1 MATFPKEQQ
10 NLNKKP
16 ARADGWQKVGASLKV
31 GRSYFKLFRFTRGGS
46 KSLEDLGACLLARHV
61 AVSPSNLRP
70 TLPLLSTPTSV
81 SALPPEMDG
90 QASGMR
96 NLLGAGQINLQSG
109 I

>member
-1 MATFPKEQQ
+1 MDSRKLAPASRSEGVI
-10 NLNKKP
+10 LNYS
-16 ARADGWQKVGASLKV
+16 DL
-31 GRSYFKLFRFTRGGS
+31 LGGS
-46 KSLEDLGACLLARHV
+46 KSEEDLGACLLARHV

-70 TLPLLSTPTSV
+70 TLPLLSTPTAV

>member
-1 MATFPKEQQ
+1 MDGRKLAPASRSEGVI
-10 NLNKKP
+10 LNYS
-16 ARADGWQKVGASLKV
+16 DLLV
-31 GRSYFKLFRFTRGGS
+31 GGS
-46 KSLEDLGACLLARHV
+46 KSQEDLGACLLARHV
-61 AVSPSNLRP
+61 AVSPSNLRA
-70 TLPLLSTPTSV
+70 TLPLLSTPTAV